1 VRPQIRIPPDVATET
16 HKAGLRGD
24 RLEIVVGVLGTLV
37 LLAVL
42 SMTPGLD
49 AAGWIVGLAVGWTVT
64 ALLAFGRTRSG
75 QTAIFPA
82 DWITLTRSLLV
93 AGVAALVADSAGT
106 APSVNALV
114 ALATAALTLDWLD
127 GQVARRTG
135 TATPLGARFDGE
147 VDAFLILLL
156 SIVVARDYGSW
167 VLAIGAARYVFLVA
181 GWAIPWMAS
190 PLPSRP
196 WRKTVAAVQG
206 IVLTVAASGVAPRPV
221 GMAAVGVA
229 LLLLAESFGRDV
241 LWLYRN
247 RAGSTTRVV
256 LGWTTA
262 VAAGLVVWV
271 ALVLPDRLD
280 RVTPAAVARIP
291 IEGVVLVGVG
301 LLLPRRP
308 RRWLALAA
316 GIAFGLIVIVKM
328 LNMGFNQE
336 LDRPFDPILD
346 WGNLGPAVGVVRDSI
361 GSTATDVA
369 LVLLALGLVLLVTVV
384 AASTVRVSTITA
396 RHRRASARAV
406 AVLAA
411 LWALSAAMSLDVVPG
426 APVAST
432 SAAGLVVAQ
441 VHAAEAALQDQR
453 RFETAINAPD
463 PYAGIPSSD
472 LLSALR
478 GMDVLLV
485 FVESY
490 GQVAVHGT
498 TFSPGVDAVLRLGNA
513 TLARSGYSARSAYLN
528 SPTFGGISWL
538 AHSTVQS
545 GLWVNNQ
552 QRYNQLMGTSRFTL
566 TGAFAKAGWRTVSD
580 IPSDDEPWQAG
591 KTFYHFDKL
600 YNRLNVGYHGPVFSY
615 AAMPDQFTYAKLQ
628 QNELGPGHRPVMAE
642 IDTVSSHIPWT
653 PLPRMVPWNQLGDGS
668 IFDPMP
674 GQGLAP
680 SVAWQNEDTVRK
692 LYGQSIQYSMRAIV
706 SWVTHMNDKKLVL
719 VLMGDHQPTTTISGY
734 GANHEVPV
742 SLITHNRAV
751 LNRIRSWHWQDG
763 LLPGHGAP
771 LWSMGSFRDR
781 FLNTFSTSSVAV
793 PLPANNDG

>member
-1 VRPQIRIPPDVATET
+1 MATET
-16 HKAGLRGD
+16 QKAGLRGD
-24 RLEIVVGVLGTLV
+24 RLEMAAGVLGTLL

-42 SMTPGLD
+42 SMKTGLD
-49 AAGWIVGLAVGWTVT
+49 AAGWATGLGVGWTVT
-64 ALLAFGRTRSG
+64 ALLALGRTRTG
-75 QTAIFPA
+75 QMAIFAA
-82 DWITLTRSLLV
+82 DWITLTRSVLV
-93 AGVAALVADSAGT
+93 AGVAGLVADSANR
-106 APSVNALV
+106 PLPVNAVVLLASV
-114 ALATAALTLDWLD
+114 ALALDWLD

-156 SIVVARDYGSW
+156 SIVVAGDYGAW

-181 GWAIPWMAS
+181 GWVIPWMAAD
-190 PLPSRP
+190 LPPRH

-206 IVLTVAASGVAPRPV
+206 IVLTIAASGVVPRPA

-229 LLLLAESFGRDV
+229 LLLLAESFGRDI
-241 LWLYRN
+241 LWLYRTG
-247 RAGSTTRVV
+247 AGSATRSV
-256 LGWTTA
+256 LRWTIA
-262 VAAGLVVWV
+262 AGAGLVVWV

-280 RVTPAAVARIP
+280 RVTPAALVRIP

-301 LLLPRRP
+301 LLLPHRP
-308 RRWLALAA
+308 RRWLAMAA

-369 LVLLALGLVLLVTVV
+369 LVLLGIGLALLITVV
-384 AASTVRVSTITA
+384 ALSTVRVSTLTA
-396 RHRRASARAV
+396 AHRRVSARAV

-411 LWALSAAMSLDVVPG
+411 LWALSAALSLDIVPG

-432 SAAGLVVAQ
+432 SAAGLVVSQ
-441 VHAAEAALQDQR
+441 VHQAEAALQDQR
-453 RFETAINAPD
+453 RFETAIHAPD
-463 PYAGIPSSD
+463 PYAGIPASD
-472 LLSALR
+472 LLTGLR
-478 GMDVLLV
+478 GKDVILV

-490 GQVAVHGT
+490 GQVAVHGS
-498 TFSPGVDAVLRLGNA
+498 TFAPGVDAVLRQGNTA
-513 TLARSGYSARSAYLN
+513 LARAGYSARSAYLN

-552 QRYNQLMGTSRFTL
+552 QRFDQLMGTNRFTL

-615 AAMPDQFTYAKLQ
+615 AAVPDQYTYAAFQ
-628 QNELGPGHRPVMAE
+628 RNELGAGHRPVMAE

-653 PLPRMVPWNQLGDGS
+653 PLPRMVPWDRLGNGS
-668 IFDPMP
+668 IYDPMP
-674 GQGLAP
+674 GQGLSP
-680 SVAWQNEDTVRK
+680 SVAWRNEDTVRK
-692 LYGQSIQYSMRAIV
+692 LYGESIQYSMRALV
-706 SWVTHMNDKKLVL
+706 SWVTHMNDRNLVL
-719 VLMGDHQPTTTISGY
+719 VLMGDHQPT
-734 GANHEVPV
+734 
-742 SLITHNRAV
+742 
-751 LNRIRSWHWQDG
+751 
-763 LLPGHGAP
+763 
-771 LWSMGSFRDR
+771 
-781 FLNTFSTSSVAV
+781 
-793 PLPANNDG
+793 

>member
-1 VRPQIRIPPDVATET
+1 MATET
-16 HKAGLRGD
+16 QRGSLQAD
-24 RLEIVVGVLGTLV
+24 RLETVVGALGTLA
-37 LLAVL
+37 LLGAL
-42 SMTPGLD
+42 SMTTGLD
-49 AAGWIVGLAVGWTVT
+49 AAGWVVGLAAGWTAT
-64 ALLAFGRTRSG
+64 ALLALGRARSG

-93 AGVAALVADSAGT
+93 AGVAGLVADSAT
-106 APSVNALV
+106 RPLSVNALV
-114 ALATAALTLDWLD
+114 ALASAALVLDAVD

-135 TATPLGARFDGE
+135 SATALGARFDGE

-156 SIVVARDYGSW
+156 SIVVARDYGVW

-181 GWAIPWMAS
+181 GWVIPWMAA
-190 PLPSRP
+190 PLPPRH
-196 WRKTVAAVQG
+196 WRKTVAAVEG
-206 IVLTVAASGVAPRPV
+206 VVLTAAASGVVTRPL
-221 GMAAVGVA
+221 GMAAVGVG

-241 LWLYRN
+241 IWLYRSG
-247 RAGSTTRVV
+247 AGATTRTV
-256 LGWTTA
+256 LRRGIT
-262 VAAGLVVWV
+262 VAAGLILWA
-271 ALVLPDRLD
+271 ALVVPDRLD
-280 RVTPAAVARIP
+280 RVTPAALARIP
-291 IEGVVLVGVG
+291 IEGLALVGIG
-301 LLLPRRP
+301 LVLPARP
-308 RRWLALAA
+308 RRAVAIGA
-316 GIAFGLIVIVKM
+316 GVGFGLIVIVKL

-369 LVLLALGLVLLVTVV
+369 LVLLALGLVLLVTVI
-384 AASTVRVSTITA
+384 AASTVRVSTMTA

-441 VHAAEAALQDQR
+441 VHEAEAALQDQR

-472 LLSALR
+472 LLGALR
-478 GMDVLLV
+478 GEDVVLV

-498 TFSPGVDAVLRLGNA
+498 TFSPGVDAVLRQGNA

-538 AHSTVQS
+538 AHSTLQS
-545 GLWVNNQ
+545 GLWVDNQ
-552 QRYNQLMGTSRFTL
+552 QRYDQLMGTNRFTL
-566 TGAFAKAGWRTVSD
+566 TGAFHKAGWRTVSD
-580 IPSDDEPWQAG
+580 IPSDDEPWADG
-591 KTFYHFDKL
+591 KSFYHFDKF
-600 YNRLNVGYHGPVFSY
+600 YNRLNVGYHGPTFSY

-628 QNELGPGHRPVMAE
+628 QNELGPGHRPIMAE

-653 PLPRMVPWNQLGDGS
+653 PLPRMVPWNQLGNGS

-680 SVAWQNEDTVRK
+680 SVAWRNEDTVRK

-771 LWSMGSFRDR
+771 LWSMGSFRDK
-781 FLNTFSTSSVAV
+781 FLNTFSASSVAV
-793 PLPANNDG
+793 PLPSNNQ